1 MEMRAAVASIGPQA
15 GDRLAHAARRWRV
28 TEVVAGWWATPYTD
42 LFSLVIVLHVL
53 IWWIVALVLFAPS
66 DIHNDMAEAFAWG
79 LDPQWGYYKHPPLWA
94 WIARGW
100 FAVFPAVDW
109 AFHLLSVVNSAVG
122 LIGVWAIA
130 GRYVSGPTRLAAI
143 LLLELVPFN
152 NILAFT
158 FNANAIQLSI
168 WPWAVYAFI
177 VSFETRR
184 PLAAIGFGI
193 LAAAAMMS
201 KYFGGV
207 MLASCAVAAL
217 TNQRARPYFR
227 GAAPYI
233 SAVVFC
239 ACLAPHAAWLVRT
252 SGGPVHYLL
261 TKTDYPYLLI
271 VEKVLTVGLGAAV
284 LHGLLAAVLLI
295 WWVRRREPAWALKPR
310 ALGMLLARPRMR
322 LVLVL
327 AVAPLVLTILAS
339 LVGHV
344 RISTKF
350 TAPLFFLVP
359 LTWLIWSGARLQPPA
374 LSTLLTLLGVT
385 AAAFLL
391 LAFPTAFLKFKTNDR
406 HFAEPRAQVA
416 RRVTGLWHAY
426 MGTPL
431 RIVAGTEAYALAATF
446 YGSDHPSYFI
456 NFSFADAPWIDHARL
471 RREGLAVICSTRD
484 QDCLRNMERLGA
496 GQGARFTMA
505 DMSKSFFW
513 GRGESVSFE
522 ILMIRPRYAAG
533 ADQPGR

>member
-1 MEMRAAVASIGPQA
+1 MVTSTTVASVGSHA
-15 GDRLAHAARRWRV
+15 EDRLASAARPWRV
-28 TEVVAGWWATPYTD
+28 VEGAGRLWATPSTD
-42 LFSLVIVLHVL
+42 LFGLVIVLHVL
-53 IWWIVALVLFAPS
+53 VWWIVALVLFAPS

-100 FAVFPAVDW
+100 FQIFPATDW

-130 GRYVSGPTRLAAI
+130 GRYVSGPTRLAAV

-177 VSFETRR
+177 VSFEARR

-207 MLASCAVAAL
+207 LLVSCAVAAL
-217 TNQRARPYFR
+217 TNQRARHYFR

-261 TKTDYPYLLI
+261 TKTDYPYLFI
-271 VEKVLTVGLGAAV
+271 VEKALTIGLGAAA

-295 WWVRRREPAWALKPR
+295 WWMRRREPAWELKPR
-310 ALGMLLARPRMR
+310 TLGMLLMRPRMR
-322 LVLVL
+322 FLLVL
-327 AVAPLVLTILAS
+327 AAAPFVLTILAS
-339 LVGHV
+339 LAGHV
-344 RISTKF
+344 RLSTKF

-359 LTWLIWSGARLQPPA
+359 LAWLIWSGARLQSPA
-374 LSTLLTLLGVT
+374 LSALLTLLGAT
-385 AAAFLL
+385 AAAYLV

-406 HFAEPRAQVA
+406 HFAEPRALVA

-431 RIVAGTEAYALAATF
+431 RVVAGTEAYALAATF

-456 NFSFADAPWIDHARL
+456 NFSFADAPWIDSARL
-471 RREGLAVICSTRD
+471 SREGLAVICSTRD
-484 QDCLRNMERLGA
+484 QDCMRNMDRLGA
-496 GQGARFTMA
+496 AQGARFAMA
-505 DMSKSFFW
+505 DMSKTFFW
-513 GRGESVSFE
+513 GRGGSFSFE
-522 ILMIRPRYAAG
+522 ILMIRPRYDTDAG
-533 ADQPGR
+533 KPSR